1 MLFVIQS
8 LLSILHGI
16 MFGTDIVNFVTYLLF
31 YTCLKY
37 LFCFVP
43 SSWVIAIHRFC
54 INSSSLGI
62 SFGCNGD
69 IYFLLFAF
77 WQDSCMALTSL
88 PLRRCQMVHRDA
100 PAATV
105 AMAYSVLGLTTQSHK
120 INSWW
125 YYNIVQLERSCY
137 YCSTY
142 IRCSAML
149 TFAPWGVKCW
159 INSLWVTVVKYDIAK

>member
-1 MLFVIQS
+1 MVNNACASQTRFGRFLIIRLAKSSMLFVIQSS

-88 PLRRCQMVHRDA
+88 PLRLRCACAA
-100 PAATV
+100 P
-105 AMAYSVLGLTTQSHK
+105 MPNG
-120 INSWW
+120 
-125 YYNIVQLERSCY
+125 
-137 YCSTY
+137 
-142 IRCSAML
+142 
-149 TFAPWGVKCW
+149 APWCTCG
-159 INSLWVTVVKYDIAK
+159 NSSYGLFCVGAYDTVTQNK